1 MVQIYWTGKAAKDLR
16 KLPARD
22 QEAVRCKVNSL
33 GDFPIIGNLDF
44 KKLTDMKNQFR
55 LRVGNYRVLI
65 ELHGGTPVVIE
76 ILHVLRRNN
85 STY

>member
-1 MVQIYWTGKAAKDLR
+1 
-16 KLPARD
+16 
-22 QEAVRCKVNSL
+22 
-33 GDFPIIGNLDF
+33 
-44 KKLTDMKNQFR
+44 MKNHFR

-85 STY
+85 STYLENWAIRLAFHLSL